1 MKLPSAPEQPSFLFS
16 HERRGTGLWGWS
28 SFLVAL
34 ALSIM
39 AVAAAPAQGGAPSG
53 VRVSLVADSSELT
66 VGDLVTI
73 SLIVS
78 HPVDSTVI
86 VPRLERE
93 WGPFEVQAQTSVQ
106 TASVADGIRTVAKQ
120 FRVTLF
126 VPGTFETPEILVS
139 VRAPDGTVAQVSP
152 APIQMTVNSVLSSPE
167 EALKDLRPPADLST
181 PFWERTIA
189 LILIAVVVLATAGG
203 TTFFLIRRSRRADQ
217 PAAATPDLRTP
228 WEVAVQELDR
238 IARLDLPGSGDLK
251 EHYTLVA
258 AALRSYLGATYLR
271 DAGGRNADE
280 KSTEEISAGIR
291 RSALDYRRAGLVIE
305 LLQEADLVKFANHK
319 PTAVRAREATAL
331 VREFVEL
338 TAPLFSETAD
348 NGAPAKLRG
357 TP

>member
-1 MKLPSAPEQPSFLFS
+1 MR
-16 HERRGTGLWGWS
+16 ERRILFGLLPPGRWRDGSSGLRGWMPFS
-28 SFLVAL
+28 IVVLLSAVA
-34 ALSIM
+34 I
-39 AVAAAPAQGGAPSG
+39 AAAPAQGGPPPG
-53 VRVSLVADSSELT
+53 VRTSLVADSSELT

-78 HPVDSTVI
+78 HPEDFTVVI
-86 VPRLERE
+86 PKLGQE
-93 WGPFEVQAQTSVQ
+93 WGSFEVQAQTSVQ
-106 TASVADGIRTVAKQ
+106 TVSVADGIRTVAKQ

-228 WEVAVQELDR
+228 WEAATQEMDL

-280 KSTEEISAGIR
+280 MSTEEISAGIR
-291 RSALDYRRAGLVIE
+291 SSALDYRRAGLVIE
-305 LLQEADLVKFANHK
+305 LLQESDLVKFANYK
-319 PTAVRAREATAL
+319 PTAVRAREAATL
-331 VREFVEL
+331 IREFVEL
-338 TAPLFSETAD
+338 TSPLLSETAD
-348 NGAPAKLRG
+348 NGAPAKVRG